1 MSTSGV
7 SKSFDRIRHGL
18 GSWLVEDTSSGRFM
32 LDRAIFTD
40 PELFDL
46 EMKHIFEHN
55 WVFLARRKLSC
66 SADRAAPRRASD
78 RPYSAPARLRNHQP

>member
-1 MSTSGV
+1 MRASGV
-7 SKSFDRIRHGL
+7 SNPLDRIRHRL
-18 GSWLVEDTSSGRFM
+18 DSWLFEDMSTGRFM

-46 EMKHIFEHN
+46 EMKHIFERN

-66 SADRAAPRRASD
+66 PTDRAAPRRASD